1 MLQGDRRAN
10 VELLETHKKLNLS
23 EINTM
28 RDDNKDL
35 RTRVAHLKCNE
46 STAGADAEIEG
57 LKKELV
63 KTRKTYDELKGVST
77 KAAAK
82 SEALK
87 DEVRACELESRRP
100 TEEDTPLTRSIRVLE
115 NRLDKAMIKYNE
127 ATSIR
132 KTYEQIVRR
141 LKEERVGFDNQL
153 NALER
158 TLAAKQRDYEE
169 LLLLSGDANHAREI
183 AQLEL
188 DRVRGGYEEEKARRE
203 SELRERH
210 QLVQMKRQMKERR
223 EKREKEKNKIVED
236 NAKALDDEGEKEM
249 RDRLKGAESEKEI
262 IVLAKNKIDI
272 FENAFRK
279 IKDATG
285 VSGANEV
292 ILKVES
298 QEGTM
303 QNLLSLQ
310 KENHARKEK
319 LEGEIVTTKERLDSV
334 KFTGPKGGHRRKI
347 VDEQEQQLV
356 TSNTR
361 LHRYTDKFDRING
374 TLTGCRAGVEH
385 ILSKIMSV
393 SSDFPFVNDA
403 SVGGSGEGIA
413 ECLRLVTM
421 AGENMM
427 NRAKA
432 HQIEEGVLGEVGIKR
447 TEEDRSEAYLAEER
461 MLSVTRPYN
470 ARVLLPNGD
479 DWEGGE
485 GEGVEIIGGEGE
497 NDEEEL
503 TRRKVKEAAKQI
515 VGKETG
521 KIKMKMKKNR
531 MQ

>member
-1 MLQGDRRAN
+1 MRKSDEATLQYEQVEELRERMRMLQGDRRAN
-10 VELLETHKKLNLS
+10 VELLETHKKLNVT
-23 EINTM
+23 EINNM
-28 RDDNKDL
+28 REENKEL
-35 RTRVAHLKCNE
+35 RTRVAHLKRNE

-57 LKKELV
+57 LKKDLV
-63 KTRKTYDELKGVST
+63 KLRKTYDELKGIST
-77 KAAAK
+77 KASAK
-82 SEALK
+82 MEALK

-100 TEEDTPLTRSIRVLE
+100 TDEDTPLTRSIRVLE

-153 NALER
+153 SALER

-188 DRVRGGYEEEKARRE
+188 DRVRSGYEEEKVRRE

-210 QLVQMKRQMKERR
+210 QLVQMRRQMKERR
-223 EKREKEKNKIVED
+223 DKREKERAKIVED
-236 NAKALDDEGEKEM
+236 NARVLDEEGEKEM
-249 RDRLKGAESEKEI
+249 RDRLKGAESEREKF
-262 IVLAKNKIDI
+262 VLAKNKIDI

-292 ILKVES
+292 IMKVES

-303 QNLLSLQ
+303 QNLLALQ
-310 KENHARKEK
+310 KENQNRIINLQEECAS
-319 LEGEIVTTKERLDSV
+319 TKERIDSV
-334 KFTGPKGGHRRKI
+334 KFTGVQGGHRRKL

-361 LHRYTDKFDRING
+361 LHRCQAKFGRLND

-385 ILSKIMSV
+385 VTQKIMSV
-393 SSDFPFVNDA
+393 GEDFPFLEMVE
-403 SVGGSGEGIA
+403 GGDGNLVEA
-413 ECLRLVTM
+413 LRLISM

-427 NRAKA
+427 NRIRA
-432 HQIEEGVLGEVGIKR
+432 HRIEEGVLGVDKDKLG
-447 TEEDRSEAYLAEER
+447 EDQVDEGCGSVEGNRAEEE
-461 MLSVTRPYN
+461 MLRVTRPFN
-470 ARVLLPNGD
+470 ARILLPSGD
-479 DWEGGE
+479 DWE
-485 GEGVEIIGGEGE
+485 
-497 NDEEEL
+497 
-503 TRRKVKEAAKQI
+503 
-515 VGKETG
+515 
-521 KIKMKMKKNR
+521 
-531 MQ
+531 